1 MKKLFKSK
9 IEIIKFLEK
18 FCYIKPIPN
27 YINNIQNIIQKQEM
41 KIPTK

>member
-1 MKKLFKSK
+1 MKNK
-9 IEIIKFLEK
+9 IINLIKIIKFLEK

-27 YINNIQNIIQKQEM
+27 YINNIQNIIQKQQM